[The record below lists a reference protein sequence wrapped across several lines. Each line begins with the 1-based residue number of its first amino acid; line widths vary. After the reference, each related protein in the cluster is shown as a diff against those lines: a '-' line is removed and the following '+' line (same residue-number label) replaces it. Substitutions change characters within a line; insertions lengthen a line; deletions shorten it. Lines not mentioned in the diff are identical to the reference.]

1 MKTRDGLRVA
11 ELARKVGVS
20 PDAVRYYERVGLLPV
35 PPRTSS
41 GYRRYPTSAID
52 RVRFIQGCQRFGLRL
67 SEIGDL
73 LAVRDTGVCPCE
85 PAGALLRRR
94 ISEVDAELDR
104 LTAVRRELTS
114 MADAL
119 PSQSCPDP
127 EPGTWRP
134 ETVPKGG
141 D

>member
-1 MKTRDGLRVA
+1 MA
-11 ELARKVGVS
+11 ELAAEVGVS
-20 PDAVRYYERVGLLPV
+20 PETVRYYERAGLLPA

-52 RVRFIQGCQRFGLRL
+52 RLRFIQGCQRFGLRL

-85 PAGALLRRR
+85 PAGTLLRRR
-94 ISEVDAELDR
+94 ISEVDAELAR
-104 LTAVRRELTS
+104 LTALRRELTS

-119 PSQSCPDP
+119 PSESCPDP
-127 EPGTWRP
+127 EPGTWCP
-134 ETVPKGG
+134 ETVPERG
-141 D
+141 